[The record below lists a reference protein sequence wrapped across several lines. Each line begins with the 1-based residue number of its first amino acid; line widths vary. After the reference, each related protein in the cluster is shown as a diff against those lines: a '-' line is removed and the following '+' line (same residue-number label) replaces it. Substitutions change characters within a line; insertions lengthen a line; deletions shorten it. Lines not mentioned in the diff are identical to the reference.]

1 MEIQERVRNLSDEL
15 MKLRRDFHMHP
26 ELAFEEERTSEIVAA
41 YLENLGLEVKRGIAR
56 TAVVGLLRGNKTG
69 STILLRADMDAL
81 PIEEENKVSYRSL
94 TRGKMHACG
103 HDGHTAMLL
112 IAAKVLSQ
120 EKDEI
125 NGNIKFLFQPAE
137 ETGGAIRLIIEE
149 GVLEEPHVDAALGL
163 HLSTQLESGKVGIV
177 DGAMMA
183 RDDEFKLTIEGKAG
197 HTGSPQQA
205 IDPIIAAADI
215 ITGVQIIQT
224 REMDAVRKPMVIMF
238 GKIEGGTAAHIIP
251 KKVELQGTI
260 RYLYG
265 GGEEDV
271 KRFERII
278 GGVCR
283 AHRTKYKLEFM
294 VKIPIV
300 DNNPELAELVRMAAK
315 RLAPSTEVVSDV
327 RTTMADDFSELGQKV
342 PSAYYF
348 IGTRNKEKG
357 TDYPHHHPRFNIDED
372 TLSIGAEMHVR
383 TALSYL
389 SSEAC
394 PQ

>member
-1 MEIQERVRNLSDEL
+1 MEIQEWVRNLRDEL
-15 MKLRRDFHMHP
+15 IKLRRDFHMHP
-26 ELAFEEERTSEIVAA
+26 ELAFEEERTSEIIAA
-41 YLENLGLEVKRGIAR
+41 YLENLGLEVKRGVAK
-56 TAVVGLLRGNKTG
+56 TGVVGLLRGNRAG

-81 PIEEENKVSYRSL
+81 PIEEENEVSYRSL
-94 TRGKMHACG
+94 NKGKMHACG

-120 EKDEI
+120 HKDEI

-137 ETGGAIRLIIEE
+137 ETGGAIRLIIDE
-149 GVLEEPHVDAALGL
+149 GVLEEPHVDGALGL

-183 RDDEFKLTIEGKAG
+183 GDDEFKLTIEGEAG

-205 IDPIIAAADI
+205 IDPIIAAADV

-224 REMDAVRKPMVIMF
+224 REIDAVREPTVIVF

-260 RYLYG
+260 RYLYR

-278 GGVCR
+278 AGICR
-283 AHRTKYKLEFM
+283 AHRTKYKLKFT

-300 DNNPELAELVRMAAK
+300 DNDPKLAELVRMAAK
-315 RLAPSTEVVSDV
+315 RLTPSTEVVSDV

-372 TLSIGAEMHVR
+372 TLPIGAEMHVR
-383 TALSYL
+383 TALLYL
-389 SSEAC
+389 SSAAC
-394 PQ
+394 PE